1 MYYVNGRFLTQKLTG
16 VQRFAHELTIRLS
29 RLRNDVVV
37 LVPDISSIRNEY
49 LIESLTIHELKGGK
63 GHYWEQI
70 TLPLFLKSKPQH
82 LLVNLCNSA
91 PLFYKK
97 KIITQHD
104 ITYTRY
110 PKSFSIGFRMLYS
123 LMTPILLRN
132 STTIVTV
139 SEFSKNEI
147 ATFYNCDKNKIHVIS
162 NAVSSKFNEGERN
175 RRSDYFLTVSSV
187 NYHKNIHGL
196 VNAILSSD
204 LDIYLKIIG
213 DQTTVFNC
221 IDVNTNDPRISF
233 LGRVTDEELINLYQQ
248 AKAFIFPSFYEGFGI
263 PPIEAQSCG
272 CPVIS
277 SDRASLKEILNDSA
291 LFFDPSSTNE
301 IIDAI
306 HLIDTDKNI
315 RNELII
321 KGSVNVL
328 RYSWD
333 ESAKKLNLLIDELI
347 NC

>member
-1 MYYVNGRFLTQKLTG
+1 
-16 VQRFAHELTIRLS
+16 
-29 RLRNDVVV
+29 
-37 LVPDISSIRNEY
+37 
-49 LIESLTIHELKGGK
+49 
-63 GHYWEQI
+63 
-70 TLPLFLKSKPQH
+70 
-82 LLVNLCNSA
+82 
-91 PLFYKK
+91 
-97 KIITQHD
+97 
-104 ITYTRY
+104 
-110 PKSFSIGFRMLYS
+110 
-123 LMTPILLRN
+123 
-132 STTIVTV
+132 
-139 SEFSKNEI
+139 
-147 ATFYNCDKNKIHVIS
+147 
-162 NAVSSKFNEGERN
+162 
-175 RRSDYFLTVSSV
+175 V